1 MAQANIR
8 LHVAR
13 VDGEFDFDP
22 ERLAGF
28 LSHEFG
34 EAGEMHVVRVGGG
47 QSNPTYFITA
57 ASHEMV
63 LRKRPNGATLASAH
77 AIDGRIT

>member
-47 QSNPTYFITA
+47 QSNPT
-57 ASHEMV
+57 
-63 LRKRPNGATLASAH
+63 
-77 AIDGRIT
+77 